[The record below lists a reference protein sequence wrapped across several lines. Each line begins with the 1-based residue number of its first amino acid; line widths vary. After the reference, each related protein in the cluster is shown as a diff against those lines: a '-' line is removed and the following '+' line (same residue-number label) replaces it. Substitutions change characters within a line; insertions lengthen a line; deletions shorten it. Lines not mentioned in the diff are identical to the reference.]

1 MWAGWLH
8 QFSHFL
14 PQGTRRSRR
23 RRDVGGR
30 RFFYHSTVNI
40 VLYRR
45 LIQFRKTA
53 FQFLGKVIASEIVF
67 ASPHLPFLRLL

>member
-1 MWAGWLH
+1 MVTSV
-8 QFSHFL
+8 QPL
-14 PQGTRRSRR
+14 PAQGTGRSRR

-30 RFFYHSTVNI
+30 KFFYHSTVNI
-40 VLYRR
+40 VLYRQ

-67 ASPHLPFLRLL
+67 APPLPRPALFKAL